1 MKKYFKTVAFGMLGL
16 AIFGFGYLM
25 FTGHQTAQAC
35 GWGGSGGQGY
45 VPERGKTW
53 QSGPLAAKPSL
64 TKEQAFEIVSNHIRK
79 LNPNLQVGQIND
91 AGNFYEAEILSTD
104 NEVVQLMG
112 VDKQSGRLMLI
123 N

>member
-45 VPERGKTW
+45 VPERGRPGRVVLW
-53 QSGPLAAKPSL
+53 LPS
-64 TKEQAFEIVSNHIRK
+64 
-79 LNPNLQVGQIND
+79 
-91 AGNFYEAEILSTD
+91 
-104 NEVVQLMG
+104 
-112 VDKQSGRLMLI
+112 RL
-123 N
+123 

>member
-1 MKKYFKTVAFGMLGL
+1 MKKNFMKLAFGILSL
-16 AIFGFGYLM
+16 AIFGFGFLV
-25 FTGHQTAQAC
+25 FTGHQPAEAC

-45 VPERGKTW
+45 APQQRGN
-53 QSGPLAAKPSL
+53 QMGPLASKPAI
-64 TKEQAFEIVSNHIRK
+64 TQEQAFDIVSNHIKR
-79 LNPNLQVGQIND
+79 LNPDLRVGQVND

-112 VDKQSGRLMLI
+112 IDKQSGRLMLI

>member
-1 MKKYFKTVAFGMLGL
+1 MKKFFKTAAIGMLGL
-16 AIFGFGYLM
+16 AIFGFGYVM
-25 FTGHQTAQAC
+25 FTGHQPAQAC
-35 GWGGSGGQGY
+35 GYGSSGGQGY
-45 VPERGKTW
+45 APQQRGN
-53 QSGPLAAKPSL
+53 QMGPLASKPAL
-64 TKEQAFEIVSNHIRK
+64 TQEQAFDIVSNHIKK
-79 LNPNLQVGQIND
+79 LNPDLRVGQVND